1 MAKNK
6 HGKDEPTVIKKYAN
20 RRLYDTGRSSYVTL
34 DDLCEMVKDGY
45 DFVVYDAKS
54 GEDITRSVLTQII
67 AEKETSGGQTMLPTG
82 FLRKLIGFYGDG
94 VQPFVP
100 NYLETTIDLFVK
112 NQERLREQMSKS
124 LQGMNA
130 LNPMSNPMANA
141 MNPMANMKGMFTNPA
156 LEEMNRQNM
165 AMFERTMKMF
175 APFSMGANASNDGTR
190 EEKIKDLKK
199 TIQEM
204 EQELNRLAAE

>member
-1 MAKNK
+1 MAKTK
-6 HGKDEPTVIKKYAN
+6 HGKDGPTVIKKYAN

-34 DDLCEMVKDGY
+34 DDLCEMVRDGY

-82 FLRKLIGFYGDG
+82 FMRKLIGFYGDG

-100 NYLETTIDLFVK
+100 NYLESTFDLFVK

-124 LQGMNA
+124 MQGFQSM
-130 LNPMSNPMANA
+130 NPMSMAGN
-141 MNPMANMKGMFTNPA
+141 MANMKNMFPVPPA

-165 AMFERTMKMF
+165 AMFERAMKMF
-175 APFSMGANASNDGTR
+175 TPFGMGGGASNDTSK